1 MHVFSGE
8 ETLEDILILAYSLE
22 QGLQDFY
29 RLMVDKTEEGP
40 TRELFEVLAG
50 IEDKHKD
57 RIYEEYAGSV
67 SPPPDR
73 GEFESKVVSRFMEGG
88 MTTEEYFEHFRL
100 DIDSRADILDM
111 AMTIEAQALDLY
123 RRSADRF
130 QDKQITPFFL
140 RLSDEEK
147 EHLRRLGQLMEE
159 IEEEGD

>member
-8 ETLEDILILAYSLE
+8 ETLEGILVLAYSLE
-22 QGLQDFY
+22 DGLQGFY
-29 RLMVDKTEEGP
+29 RLMADRAEDEKA
-40 TRELFEVLAG
+40 RELFELLAG

-57 RIYEEYAGSV
+57 RIFEEYRGLAS
-67 SPPPDR
+67 SPSDR
-73 GEFESKVVSRFMEGG
+73 KEFESKVVARFMEGG
-88 MTTEEYFEHFRL
+88 MTTEEYFRHFQL
-100 DIDSRADILDM
+100 DINSRADILDM

-130 QDKQITPFFL
+130 RDKQITPFFL

-147 EHLRRLGQLMEE
+147 EHLRRLGRFMEE